1 MNDVETF
8 LALYKDLANNELNT
22 QGVEYLF
29 NSLKP
34 KVQETDLAEKFNS
47 ASGRVEKVVAI
58 DALAHEIHQ
67 DPESVVEYFP
77 EGNIEDTKK
86 ALDELAGYEIINPA
100 RRINR
105 GYETGLL
112 SGDLEIVT

>member
-34 KVQETDLAEKFNS
+34 KVQGTGLAERFNS

-58 DALAHEIHQ
+58 DALAHAIHQ
-67 DPESVVEYFP
+67 DPDSVSNYFS
-77 EGNIEDTKK
+77 EGNTEDVKK
-86 ALDELAGYEIINPA
+86 ALDELAGYEIISPA

-112 SGDLEIVT
+112 SGVLEIVK